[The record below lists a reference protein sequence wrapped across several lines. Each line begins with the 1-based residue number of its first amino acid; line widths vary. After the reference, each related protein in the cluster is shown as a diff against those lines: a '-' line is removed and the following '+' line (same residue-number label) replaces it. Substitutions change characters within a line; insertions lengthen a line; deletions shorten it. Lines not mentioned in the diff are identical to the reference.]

1 MRKKIKE
8 CPRKKNIARERC
20 VKRKK
25 MTENRARE
33 NMKERGGRKVGR
45 QYYEKMAGKVHD
57 WTDSENKISSIDRR
71 VLYTICNNILNF
83 ANFYMGASI
92 FTIQRLENF
101 VKCIK
106 E

>member
-1 MRKKIKE
+1 
-8 CPRKKNIARERC
+8 
-20 VKRKK
+20 

-33 NMKERGGRKVGR
+33 NMKKRGGRKVGR

-57 WTDSENKISSIDRR
+57 QTNSENKTSSIDRK
-71 VLYTICNNILNF
+71 VLYIICNNILNF
-83 ANFYMGASI
+83 ENFDMGASI

-106 E
+106 EQLYKIK